1 MSIFKVYLELA
12 KVRITIFVSLTTVF
26 GFICAFGNFNFT
38 LLGTCLGLF
47 LLASGSAA
55 FNHFQERK
63 FDALM
68 NRTKRRPIPSGII
81 PARDAF
87 IFASAL
93 SVIGSVIIFLAAG
106 TAALL
111 LSLLALVWYN
121 VIYTPMKRKSAWAII
136 PGSLIGAIPPAVG
149 WVAAGGNLFDPVIL
163 VIAAFF
169 FIWQIPHFW
178 LLLLI
183 YNDEYDEAGYPTLTK
198 LFSREQLSRLTF
210 LWIIAA
216 IATAAVFPFFNV
228 MKFSYAAVA
237 ILFVA
242 MYVLVGAVKILKP
255 VTEKKVYFNTFM
267 KINGFVVAVVF
278 FISLEKLLIS
288 V

>member
-1 MSIFKVYLELA
+1 MSLFKVYLELA

-26 GFICAFGNFNFT
+26 GFICAIGNLTFT

-68 NRTKRRPIPSGII
+68 NRTKHRPIPSGII

-87 IFASAL
+87 IFASLL
-93 SVIGSVIIFLAAG
+93 SVIGSVIIFFAAG
-106 TAALL
+106 TAALS

-121 VIYTPMKRKSAWAII
+121 IIYTPLKRKSAWAII

-163 VIAAFF
+163 IIAAFF

-210 LWIIAA
+210 LWILAA
-216 IATAAVFPFFNV
+216 IATVALFPFFNV
-228 MKFSYAAVA
+228 LKFSYAAVA

-242 MYVLVGAVKILKP
+242 IYVVIGAVKILKP
-255 VTEKKVYFNTFM
+255 VAEKKVYFSAFM